1 MKIIYD
7 ERMLLHRIP
16 DGIFDSFPSSLL
28 EKQIEQPEGADRIIN
43 TVSVLKRCPL
53 ENRLS
58 WETPVS
64 VTDDELLKF
73 HTEEYLQCLK
83 QADRSGE
90 YLSASTYLPKGG
102 LEVVRLAAGAVLSAL
117 RNVLSGDE
125 LMSYAISRPP
135 NHHARP
141 DIADGY
147 CFINGIGLAALEAI
161 QQGYEK
167 IAIIDW
173 DVHHGNGTQAGFYN
187 RDNVLSI
194 SMHMDH
200 GSWGASHP
208 ETGKVDEVGVDAG
221 KGFNIN
227 LPMPFGSGDNCYTSV
242 FEQCV
247 VPKVQAFNPD
257 LIILANGQDAN
268 QFDPNGRQM
277 VTMAG
282 YYRMAC
288 QLRNLAQEVCSG
300 KLVITQEGGYNPTY
314 APLCAYAVVAGLLGV
329 EMEIE
334 DPIAF
339 YPEDRIRAERDVRVL
354 QECHPLF

>member
-1 MKIIYD
+1 MKIFYD
-7 ERMLLHRIP
+7 QRILSHRIP
-16 DGIFDSFPSSLL
+16 DGIFDSLPSPLL
-28 EKQIEQPEGADRIIN
+28 EKQIEQPESADRIIN

-53 ENRLS
+53 GNRLS
-58 WETPVS
+58 WGDPVS
-64 VTDDELLKF
+64 ATDNELLKF
-73 HTEEYLQCLK
+73 HTDAYLQRLK
-83 QADRSGE
+83 DADEIGE

-102 LEVVRLAAGAVLSAL
+102 LEVVRLAAGTALSAL
-117 RNVLSGDE
+117 RYVVGGE
-125 LMSYAISRPP
+125 GLMSYGICRPP

-141 DIADGY
+141 DMADGY
-147 CFINGIGLAALEAI
+147 CFINGIGLAVLEAI
-161 QQGYEK
+161 AQGCNK

-187 RDNVLSI
+187 RDDVMTI

-208 ETGKVDEVGVDAG
+208 ESGQVDEIGVDAG
-221 KGFNIN
+221 TGFNIN
-227 LPMPFGSGDNCYTSV
+227 LPLPFGSGDICYTSV

-247 VPKVQAFNPD
+247 VPRVLAFNPD

-282 YYRMAC
+282 FYQMAS
-288 QLRNLAQEVCSG
+288 QLRELAREVCAG
-300 KLVITQEGGYNPTY
+300 KLVMTQEGGYNPSY
-314 APLCAYAVVAGLLGV
+314 APLCAYAVVAGLLG
-329 EMEIE
+329 EDMEVE

-339 YPEDRIRAERDVRVL
+339 YPENRVRAERDVREL
-354 QECHPLF
+354 IERHPLF